1 MSASEIDGVIREAY
15 RLVEPSIDDRRRIGY
30 IADTYTKRVKDIAAG
45 YREVSNVVLVGSY
58 AKDTWLAESVDIDI
72 FLKIRQEVDEE
83 RFEQVAMDVGLRALH
98 DINPYLRYAQHPYVE
113 AIIDGVRVNVVPCY
127 DVEMGRWRSA
137 ADRSPYHTE
146 YMLKALDD
154 AKRREV
160 RLLKRFMK
168 VIGVY
173 GAEIAVQGFSG
184 YVCEVLILK
193 YGSFLNTL
201 EGASRWREKEVIA
214 IDSAMHRG
222 EYGIDGSRSS
232 RGSRDGNSS
241 NSNSS
246 SNKSRSVHARAL
258 RDMQMQM
265 QMGMGNSPIIILD
278 PVDTNRNLGLA
289 ISYESIGRFILSAR
303 NFLRRPSI
311 NYFTYTTAHDQR
323 IIDNSKVGNIL
334 IVCFK
339 HSPRSEDIIWGQLK
353 SSATAIAKQL
363 SINSFKVLRYTC
375 YTDGSNAFISFML
388 ESASIPRIMLKHGPK
403 VFDANNAER
412 FISKNKGMLL
422 WISNED
428 GRLLALAERRFHD
441 AKQLLAH
448 IMGDLEGSG
457 ISKGLM
463 DDIRSNGFK
472 IYAGDEVEMFIKG
485 SSISS
490 SSSSRDDAVVVASAV
505 KKIVEYM
512 LVNDRFAFAAE

>member
-1 MSASEIDGVIREAY
+1 MSASELDGVIREAY
-15 RLVEPSIDDRRRIGY
+15 RLVEPSIDDRRRVEY
-30 IADTYTKRVKDIAAG
+30 IADIYSKRVKEIAVG
-45 YREVSNVVLVGSY
+45 YREVSGVVLVGSY

-72 FLKIRQEVDEE
+72 FLKIRPDVDEE
-83 RFEQVAMDVGLRALH
+83 RFEAVAMDVGLRALH

-113 AIIDGVRVNVVPCY
+113 AVMDGVRVNVVPCY
-127 DVEMGRWRSA
+127 DVEIGRWRSA

-173 GAEIAVQGFSG
+173 GAEIAVEGFSG

-201 EGASRWREKEVIA
+201 KGASRWREKEVIA
-214 IDSAMHRG
+214 VDSAMYRG
-222 EYGIDGSRSS
+222 EYGIDGSSNRCSS
-232 RGSRDGNSS
+232 SSSSSDGSS
-241 NSNSS
+241 NN
-246 SNKSRSVHARAL
+246 SRSVDARAV
-258 RDMQMQM
+258 RGMQ
-265 QMGMGNSPIIILD
+265 MGNSPIIILD
-278 PVDTNRNLGLA
+278 PIDTSRNLGLA
-289 ISYESIGRFILSAR
+289 ISYESVGRFILSAR
-303 NFLRRPSI
+303 NFLRSPSI
-311 NYFTYTTAHDQR
+311 NYFTYTTADYQR
-323 IIDNSKVGNIL
+323 MIDHSKVGNIL
-334 IVCFK
+334 VVHFK

-353 SSATAIAKQL
+353 SSASAIAKQL

-375 YTDGSNAFISFML
+375 HTDGSNAFISFML
-388 ESASIPRIMLKHGPK
+388 ESQSIPRIVLKHGPK

-412 FISKNKGMLL
+412 FISKNRDMLL

-428 GRLLALAERRFHD
+428 GRLLALAERRFHN
-441 AKQLLAH
+441 ARQLIDN
-448 IMGDLEGSG
+448 IMSNLEGSG

-472 IYAGDEVEMFIKG
+472 IYAGEEVEMLMK
-485 SSISS
+485 
-490 SSSSRDDAVVVASAV
+490 SSSRDDDVVAVASAV